1 MAKRSRDFVDGPA
14 CLCDYNRP
22 VDDVDS
28 MLLSS
33 EWDIDVL
40 VDDACDNRAYDNEP
54 DVDQNARNKFNYDL
68 DVRIELSHLSP
79 SPGWPTHALFL
90 LREVV

>member
-1 MAKRSRDFVDGPA
+1 MHEHNKRNRSVDAYSVYQQLVNLIVDKFCGLLMEELCRDLVDSPA

-28 MLLSS
+28 MLLFS

-40 VDDACDNRAYDNEP
+40 VDDTCDHCAYDNEP
-54 DVDQNARNKFNYDL
+54 DVD
-68 DVRIELSHLSP
+68 
-79 SPGWPTHALFL
+79 
-90 LREVV
+90 